1 MKGKER
7 GVQKRLLDINFK
19 AFYTPCG
26 CHSLNLVIRDMANS
40 CPKAITFLGIVQR
53 IYSLFS
59 SSTKRW
65 KILQDNMSGL
75 TLKPLSQTR
84 WKSQNESIKAIKF
97 RTPQIRDSLWQLAK
111 TSEDPKTKS
120 EANCLATYEIESFE
134 FLLSMIIWYD
144 ILFAVNTVSKNLQ
157 SKDMHID
164 VAIDQL
170 KGLISYFKNYRENGF
185 TSTMISSK
193 EIATKME
200 IEHVF
205 HEKRI
210 IRRKKQFD
218 EIANDETTQSAEESL
233 ELIISYI

>member
-7 GVQKRLLDINFK
+7 GVQKILLDINPK

-26 CHSLNLVIRDMANS
+26 CHSLNLVLCDIANS
-40 CPKAITFLGIVQR
+40 CPKAISSFGIVQR
-53 IYSLFS
+53 IYTLFS

-65 KILQDNMSGL
+65 KILLDNVPSL

-84 WKSQNESIKAIKF
+84 WESRIESIKAIKF
-97 RTPQIRDSLWQLAK
+97 QTPQIREALLQLEK

-134 FLLSMIIWYD
+134 FLLIMTIWYD

-157 SKDMHID
+157 LKDMHID

-170 KGLISYFKNYRENGF
+170 EGLISYFKTYRENGF
-185 TSTMISSK
+185 AFAMISSK
-193 EIATKME
+193 EIATIME

-205 HEKRI
+205 HEKHVS
-210 IRRKKQFD
+210 RRKK
-218 EIANDETTQSAEESL
+218 
-233 ELIISYI
+233 